1 MIEQLKRDYQLWLN
15 AGTMYGP
22 EGDGFLR
29 WNLACPR
36 VTLEEGLNRF
46 LKFYQDR
53 KK

>member
-1 MIEQLKRDYQLWLN
+1 MNDDLKSKYCLWLN
-15 AGTMYGP
+15 AGTMYGT

-46 LKFYQDR
+46 LKYYQEF